1 MKTNTDFKNDA
12 LGALRGNW
20 GKAVLATLLYAL
32 VTVAV
37 IAPVE
42 YTSFKMQS
50 FVTEQVGGYSYSNPT
65 AAVSLLQDPEYKAL
79 QNQNYCTGTL
89 TFLLEVFLLL
99 PLCVGFY
106 NAFRKLLVNKD
117 TELVSNTFDF
127 SNYFHKVLG
136 MLQMYLLLV
145 GWTLLLII
153 PGIIKAFAYAMTP
166 YILEEQPE
174 LSTTEAIHRSRMM
187 MKGHKF
193 DLFWLWLSFIGWGI
207 LAFFTLG
214 IGFLWL
220 TPYMQTAMASFYEEV
235 KEEYA
240 VNGGLD

>member
-12 LGALRGNW
+12 LDALRGNW
-20 GKAVLATLLYAL
+20 GKAVIATLLYAL
-32 VTVAV
+32 VTVAI

-42 YTSFKMQS
+42 YTSLKVQGYM
-50 FVTEQVGGYSYSNPT
+50 TEQVGGYMYSNPT
-65 AAVSLLQDPEYKAL
+65 AAVSLIQDPEYQSL
-79 QNQNYCTGTL
+79 QRQNYGATTL
-89 TFLLEVFLLL
+89 TFLLEVFLLFPVML
-99 PLCVGFY
+99 GFY

-117 TELVSNTFDF
+117 TEIVQNTFDF
-127 SNYFHKVLG
+127 SNYWHKVLG
-136 MLQMYLLLV
+136 MLQMYLLLI

-166 YILEEQPE
+166 FILEENPE

-193 DLFWLWLSFIGWGI
+193 DLFWLWLSFIGWFF
-207 LAFFTLG
+207 LALFTLG

-220 TPYMQTAMASFYEEV
+220 TPYTQTAMASFYEEV
-235 KEEYA
+235 KEEYE